1 MTTGARTRFYAGHGQ
16 PAHDPDIIRLH
27 RWESSHLTLP
37 QLLVLAHIRR
47 SPGITTGHLA
57 RLLDIAMSTSSGL
70 VIKLADRGLI
80 TRGHTAADRRQAP
93 LYLTPEG
100 VSLLDVPDAP
110 DDDSST
116 GGAGHT
122 ADQIPPVLTDTA
134 TGGTR

>member
-1 MTTGARTRFYAGHGQ
+1 MSTGTRTRFHAGHGQ
-16 PAHDPDIIRLH
+16 PAHDPDIIRLR
-27 RWESSHLTLP
+27 RWDASHLTLP

-47 SPGITTGHLA
+47 TPGITTGHLA
-57 RLLDIAMSTSSGL
+57 RLLGIAMSTSSGL

-100 VSLLDVPDAP
+100 VSLLDLPDISDDASP
-110 DDDSST
+110 DSATESV
-116 GGAGHT
+116 
-122 ADQIPPVLTDTA
+122 PPVLTDTA